1 MSRSLVRGRCGPR
14 IPEGS
19 GCSIRFLSTFGKLGK
34 VCWDRLT
41 GKGVELWKEVKGVVL
56 GLMNV
61 GAGDEKVSA
70 VGVVWAMGDARLGA
84 YVLGS
89 WGPIRAGVG
98 VGIQASSGS

>member
-1 MSRSLVRGRCGPR
+1 M
-14 IPEGS
+14 
-19 GCSIRFLSTFGKLGK
+19 
-34 VCWDRLT
+34 
-41 GKGVELWKEVKGVVL
+41 L